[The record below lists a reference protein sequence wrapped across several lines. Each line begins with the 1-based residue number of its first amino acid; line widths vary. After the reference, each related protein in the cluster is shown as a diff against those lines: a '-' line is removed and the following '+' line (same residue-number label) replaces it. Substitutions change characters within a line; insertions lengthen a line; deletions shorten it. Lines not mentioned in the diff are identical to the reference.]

1 MKRFTTNWTLVLMA
15 VLSFSLM
22 SCQDDDERLAYYLD
36 GVWQGNITTDSQDYS
51 TTIEFFQ
58 DGYYATS
65 GYGYETSKGWSYGHT
80 TRTYF
85 EWWVQDRT
93 IILHY
98 SDSHRYIVM
107 DCNWLPGSDRLGE
120 VIEGYF
126 VDYDKGY
133 DLARFYLRKVYNN
146 DNYYYAKENQHT
158 EDDK

>member
-1 MKRFTTNWTLVLMA
+1 MKRFTTTWTLVLMA

-98 SDSHRYIVM
+98 SDSHRYIVLVAVNLVVEV
-107 DCNWLPGSDRLGE
+107 CVVRRYIVLAAEALVALRLTVPAVVNMEE
-120 VIEGYF
+120 VECAA
-126 VDYDKGY
+126 
-133 DLARFYLRKVYNN
+133 L
-146 DNYYYAKENQHT
+146 Q
-158 EDDK
+158 